1 MNPIFFLRHSDKR
14 EFLCNECGKTFK
26 RKDKLKEHAKR
37 IHENPLRKNN
47 VAQNHPSHPGN
58 HNQEVVY
65 PDDVL
70 AVSNAGPPGGSGG
83 SSRLVIE
90 DQKVILE
97 DNNPEHNNNGSGDK
111 FTPRVSLFLQN
122 IAKYSKILKIL
133 QNTAK

>member
-1 MNPIFFLRHSDKR
+1 MNPIFLLRHSDKR

-47 VAQNHPSHPGN
+47 AQNHPNHPGN
-58 HNQEVVY
+58 HNQVVVFE

-70 AVSNAGPPGGSGG
+70 AISNAGGGQ

-90 DQKVILE
+90 DQKVVLE
-97 DNNPEHNNNGSGDK
+97 DNNPEHNNNGTGDK
-111 FTPRVSLFLQN
+111 FTPRVS
-122 IAKYSKILKIL
+122 
-133 QNTAK
+133 

>member
-1 MNPIFFLRHSDKR
+1 MKKLLVNSIFLFRHSDKR

-47 VAQNHPSHPGN
+47 AQNHPNHPGN
-58 HNQEVVY
+58 HNQDVVY

-70 AVSNAGPPGGSGG
+70 AISNAGGGQ

-111 FTPRVSLFLQN
+111 FTPRVS
-122 IAKYSKILKIL
+122 
-133 QNTAK
+133 

>member
-1 MNPIFFLRHSDKR
+1 MLRHSDKR

-47 VAQNHPSHPGN
+47 AQNHPNHPGN

-70 AVSNAGPPGGSGG
+70 AISNAGPPGGQ
-83 SSRLVIE
+83 SSRLVLRI
-90 DQKVILE
+90 K
-97 DNNPEHNNNGSGDK
+97 K
-111 FTPRVSLFLQN
+111 LFLRT
-122 IAKYSKILKIL
+122 IILSIIIMDQITNLL
-133 QNTAK
+133 QE

>member
-1 MNPIFFLRHSDKR
+1 MNPIFLLRHSDKR

-37 IHENPLRKNN
+37 IHENPLRKNI
-47 VAQNHPSHPGN
+47 AQNHPNHPGN
-58 HNQEVVY
+58 NHNQDVVY

-70 AVSNAGPPGGSGG
+70 AISNAGNPGNPGNPGG

-111 FTPRVSLFLQN
+111 FTPRVSLF
-122 IAKYSKILKIL
+122 
-133 QNTAK
+133 